1 MSWLSLSTILKK
13 VREHSMDA
21 DQLITWKK
29 RLKYASL
36 AVGILFIVIH
46 ITVRFFLWPQ
56 VENHKATFEE
66 LVGQNIGAQLKI
78 EEIKTDWNFLWPSFK
93 IKNIAI
99 YDSTEKNSS
108 PRLTIPELT
117 GNVSWESIW
126 TFQPHFHDLN
136 FNNATIYAHRRRDG
150 NWNIGGIKLDKKS
163 AGYKSAN
170 WLFEQ
175 DSLNINDA
183 KIIWLDQ
190 LHQSAEHQIEIQSLV
205 RKVWQTC
212 LCA

>member
-1 MSWLSLSTILKK
+1 
-13 VREHSMDA
+13 MDA

-66 LVGQNIGAQLKI
+66 LVSQNIGAQLKI

-108 PRLTIPELT
+108 PRL
-117 GNVSWESIW
+117 S
-126 TFQPHFHDLN
+126 
-136 FNNATIYAHRRRDG
+136 
-150 NWNIGGIKLDKKS
+150 
-163 AGYKSAN
+163 
-170 WLFEQ
+170 
-175 DSLNINDA
+175 
-183 KIIWLDQ
+183 
-190 LHQSAEHQIEIQSLV
+190 
-205 RKVWQTC
+205 
-212 LCA
+212 